1 MMETDRLILRNMTEN
16 DYDAL
21 YQVLADSDIMQHYPY
36 TFDEARARGDKLQHR
51 KI

>member
-21 YQVLADSDIMQHYPY
+21 YN
-36 TFDEARARGDKLQHR
+36 EASSKTV
-51 KI
+51 

>member
-21 YQVLADSDIMQHYPY
+21 YQVLADSDIM
-36 TFDEARARGDKLQHR
+36 
-51 KI
+51 